1 MSGFD
6 PLLSAPAMWF
16 LGVDALAIL
25 AVYAAASRHAG
36 TVSWAPLALRILA
49 SLGLIVPVW
58 NVLGWYRELDRAR
71 EWARELPLHTGPVLE
86 TFALNSVALVSLGFL
101 VLVSG
106 IYLARRLP
114 GAAATGDPG

>member
-6 PLLSAPAMWF
+6 PLFAAPALWF

-25 AVYAAASRHAG
+25 AVYAVASRHPG
-36 TVSWAPLALRILA
+36 SVSWAPLALRILA

-58 NVLGWYRELDRAR
+58 AVLGWYRELDSAR
-71 EWARELPLHTGPVLE
+71 EWARNLPVHTGPVLE